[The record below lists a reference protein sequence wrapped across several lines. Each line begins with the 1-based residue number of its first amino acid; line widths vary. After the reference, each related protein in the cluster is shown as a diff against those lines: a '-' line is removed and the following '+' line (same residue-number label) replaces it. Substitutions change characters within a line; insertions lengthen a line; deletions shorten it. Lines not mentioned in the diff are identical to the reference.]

1 MTGQTTYANVVRDA
15 ATKTVPNVGV
25 VGSSKPFSTRF
36 VRRIKSSDALPRIPR
51 PVSPRM
57 IAPATRGISWAKA
70 VCATDLQSIPES
82 VDDFEILEKDSAPTI
97 VEDFAPVD
105 ISMIAADEA
114 SDEVKVRP
122 LPRTNEFL
130 TDKTFTVEPTASCI
144 SL

>member
-1 MTGQTTYANVVRDA
+1 MTGQITYANVVREA
-15 ATKTVPNVGV
+15 ATKPVRNVGV
-25 VGSSKPFSTRF
+25 VESSKRFLTRF
-36 VRRIKSSDALPRIPR
+36 VRRITSSDVLPRIPR

-57 IAPATRGISWAKA
+57 IAPPTHGISWAKA

-114 SDEVKVRP
+114 FDEAKVHP
-122 LPRTNEFL
+122 LPRTDEFL
-130 TDKTFTVEPTASCI
+130 TDKTFTVELAASYI